1 MRYWS
6 LSFLLLAGF
15 NLFIWLQVISGAKS
29 DLNLY
34 FLKVGQGDSELA
46 QLPGGAQVL
55 IDGGPDKSV
64 LLELAKTLPA
74 NDHYLDLLVMTHPQA
89 DHFAGFFDVV
99 ERYKVG
105 AFIATGREGETETWK
120 KFRKLLEEKQI
131 PVVLIRTG
139 DKIIYKNS
147 RFEVLSPDS
156 EMLRDK
162 ELNESSIILKLE
174 SEGVKMLF
182 TGDAGFKAENRLLST
197 SQVDRLD
204 VDVLKVGHHGSKFA
218 TGAGFLAAATPLISV
233 IEVGQKNR
241 YGHPTEATL
250 NRLRSIGSAIYQTDE
265 NGTVQLRIKSGEIA
279 VYPEIYYTS
288 R

>member
-15 NLFIWLQVISGAKS
+15 NLFIWYQVITGAKG

-34 FLKVGQGDSELA
+34 FLKVGQGDSELV
-46 QLPGGAQVL
+46 QLPGGVQIL

-64 LLELAKTLPA
+64 LIELAKALPA
-74 NDHYLDLLVMTHPQA
+74 NDRYLDMLVMTHPQT

-105 AFIATGREGETETWK
+105 AFITTGREGETETWE
-120 KFRKLLEEKQI
+120 KFRRLLEEKQI
-131 PVVLIRTG
+131 PVILVRAG

-174 SEGVKMLF
+174 SEEVKALF
-182 TGDAGFKAENRLLST
+182 TGDAGFKAENRLLLAPKADS
-197 SQVDRLD
+197 LNI
-204 VDVLKVGHHGSKFA
+204 DVLKVGHHGSRLA
-218 TGAGFLAAATPLISV
+218 TGVGFLAVTSPLISV

-250 NRLRSIGSAIYQTDE
+250 NRLKSIGSAIYRTDE
-265 NGTVQLRIKSGEIA
+265 NGTVRLRIKCGRIA
-279 VYPEIYYTS
+279 VYP
-288 R
+288 